1 MSFQI
6 SVDSMLLGTF
16 GPGFWLNSVMVMMV
30 TVVTVV
36 TVMTVMMVV
45 VVKQCHLLCAPC
57 RALYIYSLIGS
68 SPPPSFIEE
77 KTEVP
82 ELLIQGAA

>member
-16 GPGFWLNSVMVMMV
+16 GPGFWLNSVMV
-30 TVVTVV
+30 TVV
-36 TVMTVMMVV
+36 TVMTVMMVMMV
-45 VVKQCHLLCAPC
+45 VVAKQCHLLCAPC